1 MVDFNWNKLIRELKQ
16 NLVSVWYGMFGI
28 SGNIAVFLIVYI
40 LLYIN
45 EYDIFGKAFEKLQ

>member
-1 MVDFNWNKLIRELKQ
+1 M
-16 NLVSVWYGMFGI
+16 SGI